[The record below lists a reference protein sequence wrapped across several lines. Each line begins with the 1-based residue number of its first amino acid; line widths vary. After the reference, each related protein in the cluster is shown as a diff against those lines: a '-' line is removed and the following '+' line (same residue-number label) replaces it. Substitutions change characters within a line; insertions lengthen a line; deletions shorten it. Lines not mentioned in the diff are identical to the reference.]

1 MIVRDYKG
9 KLVYFNKEEYSS
21 EYNMYVALWKI
32 MYNID
37 LYDEKSRSKSNRIT
51 RFSIKEY

>member
-37 LYDEKSRSKSNRIT
+37 LQNEKSRSNTQISN
-51 RFSIKEY
+51 FMKN

>member
-1 MIVRDYKG
+1 MIIRNYKG

-21 EYNMYVALWKI
+21 EYNMYIALWKI

-37 LYDEKSRSKSNRIT
+37 LKNEKSGSNEIISN
-51 RFSIKEY
+51 FMKN

>member
-1 MIVRDYKG
+1 MIVRNYKG

-37 LYDEKSRSKSNRIT
+37 LYDEKSKSNSLISN
-51 RFSIKEY
+51 FMKN

>member
-1 MIVRDYKG
+1 MIVRNYKG
-9 KLVYFNKEEYSS
+9 QLVCFNKEEYSS

-37 LYDEKSRSKSNRIT
+37 LKDEKSKSNKVISN
-51 RFSIKEY
+51 FMKN

>member
-21 EYNMYVALWKI
+21 EYNMYIALWKI

-37 LYDEKSRSKSNRIT
+37 LKDENNKSNNIISN
-51 RFSIKEY
+51 FMKN